1 MTSSETHIMKL
12 EKANAVSEWRN
23 LMGATNP
30 AEADAGTI
38 RAKYG
43 TDISMNA
50 THGSDSNE
58 NAEIEIN
65 FFSKFYVENC
75 NNIIFSSTIF
85 SQVQTESWLDYVIEE
100 NKEEISETSSM
111 NVDNEFYY
119 TIQIAVKKTFDEAM
133 EVVQA
138 LNASDIDAFI
148 QKNDANSEYK
158 YRVRY
163 GNFSTRD
170 DAVKLAENIK
180 VELGYNCWI
189 DKTEL

>member
-1 MTSSETHIMKL
+1 MLRI
-12 EKANAVSEWRN
+12 V
-23 LMGATNP
+23 
-30 AEADAGTI
+30 
-38 RAKYG
+38 
-43 TDISMNA
+43 
-50 THGSDSNE
+50 
-58 NAEIEIN
+58 
-65 FFSKFYVENC
+65 
-75 NNIIFSSTIF
+75 IILFFSSTLF

-170 DAVKLAENIK
+170 EAAKLAENIK

>member
-1 MTSSETHIMKL
+1 MLRLI
-12 EKANAVSEWRN
+12 
-23 LMGATNP
+23 
-30 AEADAGTI
+30 
-38 RAKYG
+38 
-43 TDISMNA
+43 
-50 THGSDSNE
+50 
-58 NAEIEIN
+58 
-65 FFSKFYVENC
+65 
-75 NNIIFSSTIF
+75 IIFLFYSTLF
-85 SQVQTESWLDYVIEE
+85 SQAQKESWLDYVFEE
-100 NKEEISETSSM
+100 NRKEISKTSSI
-111 NVDNEFYY
+111 NIENEFYY

-148 QKNDANSEYK
+148 QKNDANSEFK

-163 GNFSTRD
+163 GNFSKKD

>member
-1 MTSSETHIMKL
+1 ML
-12 EKANAVSEWRN
+12 R
-23 LMGATNP
+23 L
-30 AEADAGTI
+30 
-38 RAKYG
+38 
-43 TDISMNA
+43 
-50 THGSDSNE
+50 
-58 NAEIEIN
+58 
-65 FFSKFYVENC
+65 
-75 NNIIFSSTIF
+75 IIILFFSSTLF

-100 NKEEISETSSM
+100 IKEEISATSSS
-111 NVDNEFYY
+111 NIDNEFYY

-148 QKNDANSEYK
+148 QKNDANSEFK

-163 GNFSTRD
+163 GNFSNRD

-180 VELGYNCWI
+180 GELGYNCLI